1 MSQGSEVIMSTN
13 RPQDLT
19 SEAID
24 IDAFQ
29 GLPTPRRQWA
39 AATLLTAIS
48 LAVMDAMIANVAL
61 PTIATELNASSASA
75 VWVIN
80 AYNLTLVVLLLPFS
94 AMAERIGFRRMFGF
108 GLILFTLASL
118 GCALAYSLNTLIGAR
133 IFQGVGASCLMS
145 LVGGLTRN
153 IYPLDKLGRGL
164 SWNALTVGVM
174 SVLGPTVGSA
184 ILAVA
189 TWPWIFAVNVP
200 IGIVAMFGLRYLPD
214 VPCGVASFDGVSALL
229 SMVTLG
235 AFVSGVGYLGESLP
249 YAFSLLSISA
259 CAGLLLYRRVRHH
272 PAPLVPIDLLRIRP
286 VAYAVGAATFT
297 LTAQMS
303 AFVALPFYFQEVLH
317 RSYLEVGMLMGAWPL
332 GSVLVAPIAGRFSD
346 RYSPAL
352 LGGGGA
358 LGMVAGLS
366 WVAALP
372 QSSSNLLIMIG
383 MLVAGLS
390 FGFFQAANGRAILSN
405 SPRIRSGAAGG
416 LQAVTRVFGQSLGGA
431 LVAIAFS
438 VAGTD
443 GPMTGVAMAVICA
456 ALAIVVNLVRFIKAR
471 SVG

>member
-1 MSQGSEVIMSTN
+1 MWGEEIMSSN
-13 RPQDLT
+13 PPQDL
-19 SEAID
+19 SREAFEL
-24 IDAFQ
+24 DAFQ

-39 AATLLTAIS
+39 AATLLAGIS
-48 LAVMDAMIANVAL
+48 LAVLDAMIANVAL
-61 PTIATELNASSASA
+61 PTIAAELNASSASA

-94 AMAERIGFRRMFGF
+94 ALAERIGFRRMFGF
-108 GLILFTLASL
+108 GLVLFTLASL
-118 GCALAYSLNTLIGAR
+118 GCALAYSLSTLVAAR

-174 SVLGPTVGSA
+174 SVLGPTVGAA

-200 IGIVAMFGLRYLPD
+200 IGIAAVFGLRYLPE
-214 VPCGVASFDGVSALL
+214 VPCAKTSFDGVGALL
-229 SMVTLG
+229 SMLTLG
-235 AFVSGVGYLGESLP
+235 AFVSGVGYLGESFLC
-249 YAFSLLSISA
+249 AFSLLSISA
-259 CAGLLLYRRVRHH
+259 CAGLLLYRRVRHQ

-286 VAYAVGAATFT
+286 VAYAVGAAIFT

-303 AFVALPFYFQEVLH
+303 AFVALPFYFQEVLN
-317 RSYLEVGMLMGAWPL
+317 RSHLEVGMLMGAWPL

-346 RYSPAL
+346 RYSSAL

-372 QSSSNLLIMIG
+372 QGSPNLLIMIG

-390 FGFFQAANGRAILSN
+390 FAFFQAANGRAILSN

-443 GPMTGVAMAVICA
+443 GPITAVVVAVICA
-456 ALAIVVNLVRFIKAR
+456 SLAIVINLVRFIKMRPVA
-471 SVG
+471 